1 MQEVR
6 RGGRRGVC
14 EERQQGQIREAP
26 TEHRRSPKEGAR
38 PEVFAFQHE
47 VSGQKRRL
55 EFGAVEKIEM
65 LKKVNS
71 IELSIA
77 DQLSRQPKEIQEM
90 EARKFVRKEMP
101 SLWSKKKIDALKA
114 QGPELKRIIFEKRLN
129 KSLGRSRPAQLEYW
143 YVSSG
148 VGVRSK
154 GAGRRNKFK
163 TIWKHVQIWHTCQR
177 LMGMQVDTQDIW
189 LQFKDLAEKEI
200 EVLQHLEDKDALP
213 ADRKVYKTELKD
225 RLEKLESNP
234 KYMTVY
240 IYRIMKFAGMQVGRP
255 SRYTTMTLAQEKIG
269 WQISMRSW
277 DHAVWLAGLGTADQ
291 LRGHVAL
298 PAQFIDHRKEVA
310 LVMTDQVPVWLK
322 IGQRKIVFAKHE
334 VVKNSRNSNKF
345 KEGASYIAKVTDM
358 QQTQKLPQIV
368 EDLAQQQAEEAMTQK
383 RSGAHGGSGADEK
396 FRVTL
401 ECRHAVLG
409 FFAGEPISVQLPP
422 LLIMYG
428 VHCRLSNISKD
439 RRWIEDEE
447 FMIADQVWVWS
458 SPCF

>member
-1 MQEVR
+1 
-6 RGGRRGVC
+6 
-14 EERQQGQIREAP
+14 
-26 TEHRRSPKEGAR
+26 
-38 PEVFAFQHE
+38 
-47 VSGQKRRL
+47 
-55 EFGAVEKIEM
+55 
-65 LKKVNS
+65 
-71 IELSIA
+71 
-77 DQLSRQPKEIQEM
+77 M
-90 EARKFVRKEMP
+90 EARKVIREEMP
-101 SLWSKKKIDALKA
+101 ALWSQKKIDALKA

-225 RLEKLESNP
+225 RLEKLERNP

-240 IYRIMKFAGMQVGRP
+240 LYRIMKFAGMQVGRP

-277 DHAVWLAGLGTADQ
+277 DYAVWLAGLGTADQ

-298 PAQFIDHRKEVA
+298 PAQFIDHRK
-310 LVMTDQVPVWLK
+310 
-322 IGQRKIVFAKHE
+322 R
-334 VVKNSRNSNKF
+334 SR
-345 KEGASYIAKVTDM
+345 
-358 QQTQKLPQIV
+358 
-368 EDLAQQQAEEAMTQK
+368 
-383 RSGAHGGSGADEK
+383 
-396 FRVTL
+396 
-401 ECRHAVLG
+401 
-409 FFAGEPISVQLPP
+409 
-422 LLIMYG
+422 
-428 VHCRLSNISKD
+428 
-439 RRWIEDEE
+439 W
-447 FMIADQVWVWS
+447 
-458 SPCF
+458 